1 MDGQKSWFDKKW
13 AALRDDEQET
23 VLVQVYAGILIW
35 DRMVQKEE
43 QEDKKRFA
51 IKRRAKFDEWYR
63 KLQDGSWAEK
73 ELAFA
78 EYKESA
84 LPKQTV
90 AK

>member
-13 AALRDDEQET
+13 AALRDDEKET
-23 VLVQVYAGILIW
+23 VLMQVYAGILIW
-35 DRMVQKEE
+35 NGKVQGE
-43 QEDKKRFA
+43 QDERKRLA
-51 IKRRAKFDEWYR
+51 IRRRAKFDEWYR
-63 KLQDGSWAEK
+63 KLQNESWAEK

-84 LPKQTV
+84 LPERAV